1 MRKIPISLRMKSV
14 VGLFFAMSILIGGDV
29 HSGEKKHLELAFRLV
44 EQTHMSTM
52 YIELAEVFMEP
63 YFERYEPAPEDQ
75 TVVNPLKKVF
85 KEEVRL
91 GEEELKWM
99 LASIYAKHFSEN
111 ELHEILDFFS
121 SPTGTAWLDK
131 SLVIQTE
138 GEQIGLEWGKL
149 LTQRVMK
156 KMEAKKKEK
165 Q

>member
-1 MRKIPISLRMKSV
+1 MKNLPIKMRIKNNL
-14 VGLFFAMSILIGGDV
+14 GLFFVITILFTGDV
-29 HSGEKKHLELAFRLV
+29 DGGEKKQLELAFKLV
-44 EQTHMSTM
+44 EHTHMSKM

-63 YFERYEPAPEDQ
+63 YFERYDPAPEEQ
-75 TVVNPLKKVF
+75 TVINPLKKIF

-99 LASIYAKHFSEN
+99 LAGIYARHFSEN
-111 ELHEILDFFS
+111 ELREILDFFS

-131 SLVIQTE
+131 RLVIQTE

-156 KMEAKKKEK
+156 KIEAKKDEK